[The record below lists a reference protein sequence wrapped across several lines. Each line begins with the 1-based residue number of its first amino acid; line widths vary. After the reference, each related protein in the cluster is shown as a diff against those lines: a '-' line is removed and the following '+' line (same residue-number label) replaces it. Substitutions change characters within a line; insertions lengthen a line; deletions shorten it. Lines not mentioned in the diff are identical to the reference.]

1 MDFSRLRRG
10 EQIAGIGGIA
20 LFVFLFF
27 DWFSGI
33 SGWDSLGGD
42 VTGFVVA
49 LAAVVAVEFAV
60 LAAMGKRLNV
70 GLPRGGITFALGCL
84 AVLIILWRVIS
95 VPEGAEVDFGYFLG
109 LAAAI
114 AIAVGAL
121 LALRE
126 DGWEPLVDVPGGR
139 TRAAPAKPAEEPAT
153 EKAEA
158 EQPDTPTTSKD

>member
-10 EQIAGIGGIA
+10 EQVAGIGGIA

-49 LAAVVAVEFAV
+49 LAA
-60 LAAMGKRLNV
+60 LAAVKLAGLAVMGKRLNV
-70 GLPRGGITFALGCL
+70 GLPRGAITFVLGSL
-84 AVLIILWRVIS
+84 AVLIILWRGIS
-95 VPEGAEVDFGYFLG
+95 VPEGAEADPGYFLG
-109 LAAAI
+109 LIAAI

-126 DGWEPLVDVPGGR
+126 GGWAPLVDVPGGR
-139 TRAAPAKPAEEPAT
+139 TRAAPARRAEEPTA

-158 EQPDTPTTSKD
+158 EEPGAPTTKDE